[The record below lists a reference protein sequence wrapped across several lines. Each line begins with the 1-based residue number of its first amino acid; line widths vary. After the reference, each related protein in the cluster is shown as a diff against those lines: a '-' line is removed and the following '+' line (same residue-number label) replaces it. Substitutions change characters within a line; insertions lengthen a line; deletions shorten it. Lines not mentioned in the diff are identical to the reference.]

1 MGKNRLRRLPQRG
14 NDNCFACSPSNPAG
28 LKMEF
33 HCDGEKVISRIKV
46 PVHLSAWDSL
56 VHGGVIATRL
66 DEIMGWAALH
76 LLHKMALT
84 KSISVEFLKPAY
96 VGQEL
101 RLEGSLL
108 EFRSEREAL
117 MQSSLFNGDQELCAR
132 ATGHSPFLPVKR

>member
-1 MGKNRLRRLPQRG
+1 
-14 NDNCFACSPSNPAG
+14 
-28 LKMEF
+28 
-33 HCDGEKVISRIKV
+33 
-46 PVHLSAWDSL
+46 
-56 VHGGVIATRL
+56 VIATRL

-108 EFRSEREAL
+108 EFRSEREAV
-117 MQSSLFNGDQELCAR
+117 MQSSLFNGDQELCAG
-132 ATGHSPFLPVKR
+132 ATGTFALFTREAMRKRGLVDEEILDGLAPIFSG